1 MGTAGGL
8 HASPPPS
15 PLQQVFIE
23 HLLCVSRGVLGASMG
38 DTILPLKQL
47 TWHVHEG
54 PGLRGTP

>member
-38 DTILPLKQL
+38 ASS
-47 TWHVHEG
+47 
-54 PGLRGTP
+54 